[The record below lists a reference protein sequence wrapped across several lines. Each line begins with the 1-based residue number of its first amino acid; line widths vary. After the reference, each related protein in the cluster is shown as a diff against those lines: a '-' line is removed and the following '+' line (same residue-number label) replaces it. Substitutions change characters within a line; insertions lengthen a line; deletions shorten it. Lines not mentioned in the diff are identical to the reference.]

1 MEGGVQSV
9 EGCECALYVM
19 QVTVIRAA
27 MVDPMHKT
35 GLPFACK
42 HPQASL
48 GGASVPE
55 RGYKDT
61 RGC

>member
-9 EGCECALYVM
+9 EGCECALYVL
-19 QVTVIRAA
+19 QVTVIQAA
-27 MVDPMHKT
+27 MVDPMPQRS
-35 GLPFACK
+35 LPLARK
-42 HPQASL
+42 RPQASL

-61 RGC
+61 RRC